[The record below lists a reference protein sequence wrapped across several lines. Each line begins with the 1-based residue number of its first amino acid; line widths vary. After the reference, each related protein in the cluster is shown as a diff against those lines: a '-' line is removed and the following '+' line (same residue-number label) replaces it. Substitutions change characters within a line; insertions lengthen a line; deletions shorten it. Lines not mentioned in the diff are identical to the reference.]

1 VQMIANMAE
10 RVCDL
15 HARGWVHR
23 DLKPANIMWLPRT
36 NRWTVIDFG
45 CAAPRGA
52 PLLSIPAELQ
62 SALKAISYCRVQ
74 KSTTLLL
81 NIIARRGIEL
91 TCHAAWP
98 RVFCLYVRDRRRL
111 VSLTS

>member
-1 VQMIANMAE
+1 MIANMAE

-52 PLLSIPAELQ
+52 PLLSIPAVIQ
-62 SALKAISYCRVQ
+62 SALKAISFRNLQ
-74 KSTTLLL
+74 LFFNSIQFLHILHIRFL
-81 NIIARRGIEL
+81 RPSI
-91 TCHAAWP
+91 
-98 RVFCLYVRDRRRL
+98 
-111 VSLTS
+111 